1 MKIGIIFVILI
12 LFAFIKNREKLKT
25 INEYFII

>member
-12 LFAFIKNREKLKT
+12 LFAFIKKREKQKT
-25 INEYFII
+25 INEYLII